1 MSIGRRITLGFAACF
16 VSLLLIGGIVYSDM
30 QTLLEESRWVTHT
43 HDVIETLGDVFGA
56 VRDQELGVRGFV
68 MTDNDEFL
76 EAYRIGQAAMPPAL
90 EKLGHLIADNEA
102 QTQRLREL
110 QTQSATLLERWQ
122 YLLRERDDKGFEAAR
137 STFNSG
143 TTKRHMDKL
152 RAQVRNMT
160 EVEFQL
166 LRARADVRQ
175 RAVDGTTQTIIYGS
189 LLAAALVA
197 FLGVL
202 IIRSITIP
210 LRALTEGAAL
220 LGGGKLAHR
229 IALKGTDET
238 GILASAVNSMA
249 ENLGK
254 TMVTADVERQ
264 AREGIESLLR
274 TLGDTADNLVSSTSE
289 ILAATTQQAAGAQ
302 EQAAAVAQ
310 TVTTVNEVVQT
321 SEQAAE
327 RARMVAEIAQK
338 SLEVGKLGRRTV
350 DESMQMMSVVKEQ
363 VEASTEGIL
372 SLAEQAQSIGT
383 IIASV
388 AEIAEQTNLLALNAA
403 IEASR
408 AGEQG
413 RGFSVVAAEIKALA
427 GQSKKATAQ
436 VRQILGEIQ
445 RATNG
450 AVMSTEQS
458 TKSVNGAMKIIV
470 QAGDTIRQLGDVI
483 DKASQA
489 ATQISASAGQQAA
502 GTSQIHQAMQ
512 NINQVTSQN
521 LGSTRQMEQ
530 AARDLSVLGGRLRE
544 RLLVG
549 AGAERGS
556 VGQK

>member
-1 MSIGRRITLGFAACF
+1 MTIGRRIALGFAACF
-16 VSLLLIGGIVYSDM
+16 AALILVGGIVFNDM
-30 QTLLEESRWVTHT
+30 QTLVEESRWVTHT
-43 HDVIETLGDVFGA
+43 HDVIETLSEVFTGA
-56 VRDQELGVRGFV
+56 REQELGMRGFLL
-68 MTDNDEFL
+68 TGNDEFL
-76 EAYRIGQAAMPPAL
+76 EAYRVGQALLPPAL
-90 EKLGHLIADNEA
+90 DKLTHLVADNDA
-102 QTQRLREL
+102 QTQRLQEMK
-110 QTQSATLLERWQ
+110 THTVTLTERWQ
-122 YLLRERDDKGFEAAR
+122 GLIREYEEKGFESAR
-137 STFNSG
+137 NRFATR
-143 TTKRHMDKL
+143 TTKSEMDKV
-152 RAQVRNMT
+152 RAQVKVMM
-160 EVEFQL
+160 EAEYQL
-166 LRARADVRQ
+166 LRTRAEARE
-175 RAVDGTTQTIIYGS
+175 RAVQGTTQTIIYGT
-189 LLAAALVA
+189 LLATMFVA
-197 FLGVL
+197 VLGM
-202 IIRSITIP
+202 IIVRSITVP

-220 LGGGKLAHR
+220 LGSGKLEHR
-229 IALKGTDET
+229 IPLQRMDET
-238 GILASAVNSMA
+238 GVLASTVNRMA
-249 ENLGK
+249 ENLSK
-254 TMVTADVERQ
+254 TMVTADAERR
-264 AREGIESLLR
+264 AREGVEGLLR
-274 TLGDTADNLVSSTSE
+274 TLAETAETLVSSTSE

-327 RARMVAEIAQK
+327 RARMVADIAQK
-338 SLEVGKLGRRTV
+338 SLDVGKAGRRVV
-350 DESMQMMSVVKEQ
+350 DESVQIMGVVKEQ

-388 AEIAEQTNLLALNAA
+388 TEIAEQTNLLALNAA

-436 VRQILGEIQ
+436 VRSILGEIQ

-458 TKSVNGAMKIIV
+458 TKSVNSAMKVIS

-544 RLLVG
+544 RLVN
-549 AGAERGS
+549 GAERGS

>member
-1 MSIGRRITLGFAACF
+1 MSIGRRITVGFGTCF
-16 VSLLLIGGIVYSDM
+16 LALVIIGSVIYRDT
-30 QTLLEESRWVTHT
+30 QTLFEEMRWVTHT
-43 HDVIETLGDVFGA
+43 HEVIGKLDDVFGA
-56 VRDQELGVRGFV
+56 LRDQESGMRGYIL
-68 MTDNDEFL
+68 TGNDEFL
-76 EAYRIGQAAMPPAL
+76 EVYRLGQSGLRPAL
-90 EKLGHLIADNEA
+90 DQLATMVDDNDS
-102 QTQRLREL
+102 QTQRLRDM
-110 QTQSATLLERWQ
+110 QVQITNVTERWVTLQ
-122 YLLRERDDKGFEAAR
+122 RERDTKGLEAAVAL
-137 STFNSG
+137 FNTG
-143 TTKRHMDKL
+143 FTKRLMDS
-152 RAQVRNMT
+152 VRSMVKGMVD
-160 EVEFQL
+160 VESQL
-166 LRARADVRQ
+166 LRTRAQAREQAADS
-175 RAVDGTTQTIIYGS
+175 TMQTIVFGMV
-189 LLAAALVA
+189 AAAAIVL

-202 IIRSITIP
+202 VGRSITVPLRLLTDGAAQLGAGNLEHRIP
-210 LRALTEGAAL
+210 LNN
-220 LGGGKLAHR
+220 K
-229 IALKGTDET
+229 DET
-238 GILASAVNSMA
+238 GQLADAINKMA

-254 TMVTADVERQ
+254 TMVTADTERQ
-264 AREGIESLLR
+264 ARERVELLLR
-274 TLGDTADNLVSSTSE
+274 TLGETADSLVSSTSE

-302 EQAAAVAQ
+302 QQAAAVAE

-321 SEQAAE
+321 SEQAAD
-327 RARMVAEIAQK
+327 RARMVADIAQK
-338 SLEVGKLGRRTV
+338 SMEVGKAGRRVV
-350 DESMQMMSVVKEQ
+350 DDSVQMMGIVKEQ

-372 SLAEQAQSIGT
+372 SLAEQAQSIGA

-388 AEIAEQTNLLALNAA
+388 TEIAEQTNLLALNAA

-436 VRQILGEIQ
+436 VRQILSEIQ

-458 TKSVNGAMKIIV
+458 TKSVNNAMKVIAT
-470 QAGDTIRQLGDVI
+470 AGDTIRQLGDVI
-483 DKASQA
+483 SQASQA
-489 ATQISASAGQQAA
+489 AAQISASAGQQAA

-544 RLLVG
+544 RL

>member
-1 MSIGRRITLGFAACF
+1 MSIARRIALGFAACF
-16 VSLLLIGGIVYSDM
+16 ASLLLIGGIVYSDM
-30 QTLLEESRWVTHT
+30 RTLVEESQWVTHT
-43 HDVIETLGDVFGA
+43 HDVIETLGEVFSST
-56 VRDQELGVRGFV
+56 REQELGMRGYLL
-68 MTDNDEFL
+68 TGNDEFL
-76 EAYRIGQAAMPPAL
+76 GAYRNGHAALPGAL
-90 EKLGHLIADNEA
+90 EKLSGLIADNDV
-102 QTQRLREL
+102 QSQRLREM
-110 QTQSATLLERWQ
+110 QTHIATLSDLWPGLLQDRREKGAAVAQERFATGIS
-122 YLLRERDDKGFEAAR
+122 KH
-137 STFNSG
+137 T
-143 TTKRHMDKL
+143 MDKV
-152 RAQVRNMT
+152 RALMKTMT

-166 LRARADVRQ
+166 LRSRAEART
-175 RAVDGTTQTIIYGS
+175 RAVEGTTQTIVYGT
-189 LLAAALVA
+189 LLAAAFVA
-197 FLGVL
+197 FLGV
-202 IIRSITIP
+202 IIVRSITLP
-210 LRALTEGAAL
+210 LRTLTEGAAL
-220 LGGGKLAHR
+220 LGAGKLDHR
-229 IALKGTDET
+229 IPLQRTDEIGT
-238 GILASAVNSMA
+238 LASTVNTMA

-254 TMVTADVERQ
+254 TMVTADTERR
-264 AREGIESLLR
+264 AREGVESLLR
-274 TLGDTADNLVSSTSE
+274 ALAETADTLVSSTSE

-327 RARMVAEIAQK
+327 RARMVADIAQK
-338 SLEVGKLGRRTV
+338 SLEVGKAGRRVV
-350 DESMQMMSVVKEQ
+350 DESVQMMGVVKEQ

-388 AEIAEQTNLLALNAA
+388 TEIAEQTNLLALNAA
-403 IEASR
+403 IEATR

-413 RGFSVVAAEIKALA
+413 RGFSVVAAEIKTLA

-458 TKSVNGAMKIIV
+458 TKSVNGAMKVIV

-544 RLLVG
+544 RLM
-549 AGAERGS
+549 AGGERGT

>member
-1 MSIGRRITLGFAACF
+1 MSIGRRIALGFAACF
-16 VSLLLIGGIVYSDM
+16 ASLVLIGGIVYSDM
-30 QTLLEESRWVTHT
+30 QTLIEESRWVTHT
-43 HDVIETLGDVFGA
+43 HDVIETLNEVFSMT
-56 VRDQELGVRGFV
+56 REQELGMRGYLLSG
-68 MTDNDEFL
+68 DDEFL
-76 EAYRIGQAAMPPAL
+76 EAYRAGQAALPPAID
-90 EKLGHLIADNEA
+90 KLSRLIADNDA
-102 QTQRLREL
+102 QTQRLREI
-110 QTQSATLLERWQ
+110 QTHTATLLERWQ
-122 YLLRERDDKGFEAAR
+122 ALLRERDDKGFEAAR
-137 STFNSG
+137 ATFSTRL
-143 TTKRHMDKL
+143 TKRSMDKV
-152 RAQVRNMT
+152 RALVKSMS
-160 EVEFQL
+160 EVEFGL
-166 LRARADVRQ
+166 LRSRAAARE
-175 RAVDGTTQTIIYGS
+175 RAVEGTTQTIIYGT
-189 LLAAALVA
+189 LLAAAFVA
-197 FLGVL
+197 FIGVL
-202 IIRSITIP
+202 IGRSITVP
-210 LRALTEGAAL
+210 LRTLTEGTAL
-220 LGGGKLAHR
+220 LGSGRLEHR
-229 IALKGTDET
+229 IPLQRTDEI
-238 GILASAVNSMA
+238 GVLANAINTMA

-254 TMVTADVERQ
+254 SMVSADSERR
-264 AREGIESLLR
+264 AREGVEVLLR
-274 TLGDTADNLVSSTSE
+274 TLGETADSLVSSTSE

-327 RARMVAEIAQK
+327 RARMVADIAQK
-338 SLEVGKLGRRTV
+338 SLEVGKAGRRVV
-350 DESMQMMSVVKEQ
+350 DESVQMMGVVKEQ

-388 AEIAEQTNLLALNAA
+388 TEIAEQTNLLALNAA

-436 VRQILGEIQ
+436 VRTILGEIQ

-458 TKSVNGAMKIIV
+458 TKSVNGAMKVIA

-483 DKASQA
+483 DEASQA

-530 AARDLSVLGGRLRE
+530 AARDLSILGGRLRE
-544 RLLVG
+544 RLVG